1 MDRNLYILSVLYFMV
16 QCALAQ
22 NQEVAGPPTQ
32 AVHNATKYNR
42 FLFNPAFSFN
52 KEAADSG
59 DKNGYISVY
68 GRLEKLDFEGA
79 PRSFNVTYSK
89 TLNENMSLGG
99 GLFQQNIGVISH
111 FGGVLN
117 YTYNVEFNRDV
128 YVAFGANVSYQS
140 AGLNSDLRTADSFQ
154 NNLVITDFDGTSIVR
169 VSPGINVNYN
179 NFDFGITARNIV
191 STSIGGNK
199 NLYKSNTIVVH
210 GMYSRPFAR
219 RSPNTARGMLYVE
232 KETAL
237 DPVVGV
243 NGFVEN
249 EKYGFAQLG
258 YNQVYG
264 ISIGLGFNV
273 TPQATVGY
281 TVERGLGATDVFGLN
296 HEFTLA
302 YNFVEPQRRG
312 RKRKPTIPKAKRKLP
327 KRKEPSKAEKIL
339 ALQEARE
346 QSKDK
351 LLALQNAK
359 AKAGLLRTTKL
370 KEAEE
375 KDKASELVRTV
386 SLQLEDNNLEKAKS
400 TLERIKNSKYIS
412 DDDKRALISRYTKK
426 AEIEEDIEEEETR
439 VAEATKTKNNARA
452 LLARTN
458 KLLNNKNSTDVRS
471 TLELIR
477 SSKYITD
484 EEKQEIVSRLRQIE
498 KGKEQEQI
506 ALVQEEERKKAA
518 ELLRSTSLL
527 LDQDN
532 LEEAKAR
539 AILISQSKFI
549 PDVEKQQLL
558 SRLNNKI
565 KEKEQK
571 EIALVQEEQ
580 KRRGAELLRE
590 TNLLLDEE
598 NTIAAQEKI
607 NEINNNQSI
616 AEEDKQ
622 KIISRLQ
629 KVSKKQEVAIAEEE
643 AKKLS
648 NITRIDNGETVE
660 QKEARLAKEAI
671 VEAEAQ
677 LAAQE
682 AIRIAEQE
690 VVAEANRIAEEARI
704 AEVERQEEEARKVL
718 VSETEAIIS
727 GGSLEDAKAR
737 ATLVR
742 SSKLIPAEEKQR
754 ILSSLTRVIAEKEE
768 EKEASI
774 EATRIAE
781 AARLAEEARIAEAQ
795 RIAEENRLA
804 EEQRVAEAV
813 RLAEESRLAEIERQ
827 KEEARKVLVSET
839 EAIISGGSLE
849 DAKAR
854 ATLVR
859 SSKLIPAEEKQRI
872 LSSLT
877 RVIAEK
883 EEEKEAS
890 IEATRIAEAARLAEE
905 ARIAEAQRV
914 AEEKRLAAAEALR
927 VEEVR
932 KAEEQRVA
940 EEARKVEAAR
950 IAEEK
955 RLAAAEALRVE
966 EARKAEEQRVAEEA
980 RKVEAARIA
989 EEKRLAA
996 AEALRVEEA
1005 RKLEVARI
1013 AKERRLAEEKAQ
1025 RIEQAR
1031 IAEEKKI
1038 AEEEATRKAEAARI
1052 EEEKRLEEEARIE
1065 QERLIKEAKEA
1076 NKIKATITRT
1086 TTTVKEEA
1094 EKRKKAELVR
1104 VRKLISDEDQKAER
1118 RKAVQAAL
1126 KRTTKKVEENKEGS
1140 TLKRTLLPQ
1149 QGSEKTKTNSNG
1161 MGFKADII
1169 ERQNIFFANELL
1181 MQPEIK
1187 VKSTDI
1193 IYFIDA
1199 LVKSSDATQ
1208 KVTNERIINL
1218 DKKKGLLKTKLK
1230 VVKTSE
1236 K

>member
-754 ILSSLTRVIAEKEE
+754 ILSSLTRVIAGKEE

-804 EEQRVAEAV
+804 EEQRVAEAARQAEAV

-859 SSKLIPAEEKQRI
+859 SSKLIPADEKQRI

-927 VEEVR
+927 VEEV
-932 KAEEQRVA
+932 
-940 EEARKVEAAR
+940 
-950 IAEEK
+950 
-955 RLAAAEALRVE
+955 
-966 EARKAEEQRVAEEA
+966 RKAEEQRVAEEA

>member
-795 RIAEENRLA
+795 R
-804 EEQRVAEAV
+804 
-813 RLAEESRLAEIERQ
+813 
-827 KEEARKVLVSET
+827 
-839 EAIISGGSLE
+839 
-849 DAKAR
+849 
-854 ATLVR
+854 
-859 SSKLIPAEEKQRI
+859 
-872 LSSLT
+872 
-877 RVIAEK
+877 
-883 EEEKEAS
+883 
-890 IEATRIAEAARLAEE
+890 
-905 ARIAEAQRV
+905 V